1 MNLYFKKPNG
11 RYIEATRHQ
20 VTECATQYAVDAA
33 NRDRHAIRSPH
44 DTEEFVKPLLI
55 HAEAEK
61 FLVVFLDNRHRVIAT
76 EVMFNGT
83 VDGTSVYPREVVKT
97 ALSYNAAAILLAHN
111 HPSGIAEPSQAD
123 ERITKRIKA
132 ALELVDVRLLDH
144 VIVGGS
150 SGKTVSLAS
159 RGFC

>member
-1 MNLYFKKPNG
+1 M
-11 RYIEATRHQ
+11 
-20 VTECATQYAVDAA
+20 TEVATQYAVENA
-33 NRDRHAIRSPH
+33 NRENISIRSPH

-61 FLVVFLDNRHRVIAT
+61 FIVVFLDNRHRVIAT

-83 VDGTSVYPREVVKT
+83 VDGTSVYPREVVKM
-97 ALSYNAAAILLAHN
+97 ALSYNCAAILIAHN

-132 ALELVDVRLLDH
+132 ALDLVDVRLLDH
-144 VIVGGS
+144 IIVGGS
-150 SGKTVSLAS
+150 SGKCTSLAS
-159 RGFC
+159 RGFV